1 MEYFNSDGTLM
12 TLEQRGNLERGR
24 RNKYLMLYVDS
35 INAVRWNTME
45 AEQQLQLINYRQAL
59 LDIPQQLGFPTE
71 IVWPEKPE

>member
-1 MEYFNSDGTLM
+1 MEYFNSDGTPM

-35 INAVRWNTME
+35 INAVRWNTMD